1 MAVLGADEEAAAGVL
16 ASIGRAAEDATADL
30 AADSVEATA

>member
-1 MAVLGADEEAAAGVL
+1 VLG
-16 ASIGRAAEDATADL
+16 SIGRAADRAAADL

>member
-1 MAVLGADEEAAAGVL
+1 MSVLQVDPAEATEMLG
-16 ASIGRAAEDATADL
+16 SIGRAADRAAADL